1 MLALKR
7 FFLISITLFS
17 VAIPLNAGW
26 PWDLLAGLFGS
37 QVLPAE
43 NSGDSRSE
51 VVGAISGGN
60 GDEAT
65 PNVLVLDD
73 FDDDDIKDA
82 DARSNCASSGSV
94 SMSVATDLSDRRL
107 SALLVHERLNGF
119 EQLAVL
125 FGGECAESEDFFD
138 DISPSKYV
146 KIWKNTH
153 VQIFECRDLILQLRE
168 KIRAFSTLHHPS
180 DIRMPRLTEDAVL
193 PSVSLQELEEAYT
206 RACSLYAGYLKQAV
220 LLGFGAIS
228 LLRVNDSLRLD
239 YPLQLV
245 PGSCC
250 FCEAVLSLR
259 DDFCC
264 EYCGASMIQVPDKR
278 DFGEVSRELRV
289 LLYKINACHK
299 ALRSVL
305 ADVNVVTHED
315 E

>member
-17 VAIPLNAGW
+17 VGTPLNAGW

-51 VVGAISGGN
+51 VVGATSGGN

-82 DARSNCASSGSV
+82 DARLNCASSGSV

-107 SALLVHERLNGF
+107 SASLVHERLNGF

-146 KIWKNTH
+146 KICKNTH

-168 KIRAFSTLHHPS
+168 KIRAFSTLHYPS
-180 DIRMPRLTEDAVL
+180 DIRMPRITEDAVL

-305 ADVNVVTHED
+305 ADVNTEVSED
-315 E
+315 I

>member
-1 MLALKR
+1 MIALKR
-7 FFLISITLFS
+7 FFLISITLFF
-17 VAIPLNAGW
+17 VATPLRAGW
-26 PWDLLAGLFGS
+26 PWDLFTGFFGS
-37 QVLPAE
+37 PVLPAE
-43 NSGDSRSE
+43 NGDDSRSDGVE
-51 VVGAISGGN
+51 ASVG
-60 GDEAT
+60 EET

-73 FDDDDIKDA
+73 LDDDDIKHVDA
-82 DARSNCASSGSV
+82 TSNCASSGSV
-94 SMSVATDLSDRRL
+94 SMSVATNLSERRL
-107 SALLVHERLNGF
+107 SGALAHERLNGF
-119 EQLAVL
+119 EQLVVL
-125 FGGECAESEDFFD
+125 SGGEYPESEDFFD

-153 VQIFECRDLILQLRE
+153 VQIVECRDLILQLRE
-168 KIRAFSTLHHPS
+168 KIRAFSTLHYPS
-180 DIRMPRLTEDAVL
+180 DIRMPRLTEDAVV
-193 PSVSLQELEEAYT
+193 PSVSLQELEEAYS

-250 FCEAVLSLR
+250 FCEAAMSLR

-299 ALRSVL
+299 ALCSVL
-305 ADVNVVTHED
+305 ADVNVVAHED
-315 E
+315 A